1 MAEKHLFLY
10 NFLGTINNQISRQLN
25 LMFESCQPRSRCILN
40 SDLIS
45 AFMLTREEERTFK
58 GKYPERES
66 SKLDSLLVKWMFIQF
81 IKAIVSIEFII
92 MIFFISL
99 GKWDFSPRGCSRSV
113 FIFLFST
120 LPKTFS
126 AAEYKLILSFR
137 SSYTIVEG
145 RSGKWKFV
153 SNFDDTSGPIDSP
166 PTPGQSPV
174 TCALSHQDVE
184 RLNWMLKTAIH
195 SNRGLPSPPPP
206 TTTSAAA
213 VSVDSTHN
221 HLE

>member
-1 MAEKHLFLY
+1 MKVLNYELLLLFWTSEASTLTFVLRHIQNVLTRLGNLFQKLPTRHPSRFMAEKHLFLY

-92 MIFFISL
+92 MIFLFPLENETSL
-99 GKWDFSPRGCSRSV
+99 PEAVLDPCLFFSSRRCR
-113 FIFLFST
+113 
-120 LPKTFS
+120 K
-126 AAEYKLILSFR
+126 R
-137 SSYTIVEG
+137 SRQQNT
-145 RSGKWKFV
+145 
-153 SNFDDTSGPIDSP
+153 N
-166 PTPGQSPV
+166 
-174 TCALSHQDVE
+174 
-184 RLNWMLKTAIH
+184 
-195 SNRGLPSPPPP
+195 
-206 TTTSAAA
+206 
-213 VSVDSTHN
+213 
-221 HLE
+221 